1 MYDIVIIGCGP
12 AGMSAAL
19 YSFRKGLKILLI
31 TDDIGGQV
39 SLTSTVENYLGFS
52 SIQGYDLSQKF
63 FSHIK
68 NFDIELKQYVLV
80 EKVEDFGNYKE
91 IYTEDGNVYKTKTVI
106 IATGAKHRELGVVG
120 EKEFQSRG
128 VSYCVTCD
136 GPLYSGKDVIIC
148 GGGNSAV
155 EAAIDISKIAKN
167 VTLIHRSDF
176 RADSILLENLKK
188 IENIKIYLQT
198 QVKEIFGDSVLKGIK
213 IFNKNTCVED
223 IIYTDAVF
231 VEIGLKVDT
240 DWLYNLVDLNE
251 KGEIIVDKECRTS
264 AAGIFAA
271 GDVTNSEY
279 KQIIIATGD
288 GARAALSANEYINK
302 NR

>member
-155 EAAIDISKIAKN
+155 EAAIDISKIARN